1 MNDTQDH
8 VEFDEMNIIENYF
21 RSIRNIRF
29 KNVEHRKFFY
39 RTNMM
44 KKQARLT

>member
-8 VEFDEMNIIENYF
+8 VELDEINILENYF
-21 RSIRNIRF
+21 CSIRNFRF
-29 KNVEHRKFFY
+29 ENIKHRKFFY

-44 KKQARLT
+44 KKRTRLI